1 MSGMGLSHEEMKQRI
16 INYLDY
22 MSDKDIR
29 EITTAIYNL
38 AKRRQEIQFDR
49 RGQDENA

>member
-1 MSGMGLSHEEMKQRI
+1 MSGMGLSHEEMKEKI

-29 EITTAIYNL
+29 EIMTAIYNL
-38 AKRRQEIQFDR
+38 AKRRQEAKFESK
-49 RGQDENA
+49 GEN